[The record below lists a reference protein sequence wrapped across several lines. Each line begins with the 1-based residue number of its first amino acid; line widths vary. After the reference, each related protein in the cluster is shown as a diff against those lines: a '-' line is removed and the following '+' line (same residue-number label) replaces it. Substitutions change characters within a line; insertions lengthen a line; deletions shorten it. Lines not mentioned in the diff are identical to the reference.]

1 MLASASR
8 FAYVHVDSPNKVP
21 TDQSIKGREPA
32 VDEQLGIA
40 GSGAIATGLAVCATR
55 VGEAVLWA
63 RSEESGERARK
74 QIAKTC
80 ERMDDE
86 AYDAARVRIVT
97 ELDALAGAT
106 FLVEAIAEDMSV
118 KSELLAKLDAL
129 AGPDAIIS
137 TTTSSLSVSELAAA
151 SGRPELFVGLHV
163 FNPVAKM
170 RLVELAFPAQATGTT
185 RERAAALCSVLDK
198 DAVEV
203 PDIAGFVVNRL
214 LFPYLFSAVFFME
227 QTGLEPKAVDTCMQL
242 GAAHP
247 MGPIALLDYIGL
259 DVSVAIGDAIEADV
273 PQRLRDLCAE
283 GALGR
288 KAGRGLY
295 PAEEY
300 AKPRGARVRAA

>member
-1 MLASASR
+1 
-8 FAYVHVDSPNKVP
+8 
-21 TDQSIKGREPA
+21 

-40 GSGAIATGLAVCATR
+40 GSGAIATGLAVCAART
-55 VGEAVLWA
+55 GEPILWA
-63 RSEESGERARK
+63 RSDASAQRASK

-80 ERMDDE
+80 ERLGDE
-86 AYDAARVRIVT
+86 YDPARVRIVT
-97 ELDALAGAT
+97 DLDALAEAT
-106 FLVEAIAEDMSV
+106 FLVEAIAEDTAL
-118 KSELLAKLDAL
+118 KSALLAQLDGI
-129 AGPDAIIS
+129 AGPHAIIS

-170 RLVELAFPAQATGTT
+170 KLVELAYPEQASPAT
-185 RERAAALCSVLDK
+185 RERAAALCAALDK
-198 DAVEV
+198 EAVEV
-203 PDIAGFVVNRL
+203 PDLAGFVVNRL
-214 LFPYLFSAVFFME
+214 LFPYLFSAVDFME
-227 QTGLEPKAVDTCMQL
+227 RTGMAPQDVDTCMQL

-273 PQRLRDLCAE
+273 PRSLRDLCAE

-295 PAEEY
+295 PAETY
-300 AKPRGARVRAA
+300 AR

>member
-1 MLASASR
+1 MGQSQQGSPSAPRAS
-8 FAYVHVDSPNKVP
+8 
-21 TDQSIKGREPA
+21 GEP
-32 VDEQLGIA
+32 I
-40 GSGAIATGLAVCATR
+40 
-55 VGEAVLWA
+55 LWA
-63 RSEESGERARK
+63 RSDESAERARK

-80 ERMDDE
+80 ERMGDE
-86 AYDAARVRIVT
+86 YDAERVRIVT
-97 ELDALAGAT
+97 DLDALAEAT
-106 FLVEAIAEDMSV
+106 FVVEAISEDTAL
-118 KSELLAKLDAL
+118 KSTLLAKLDGI
-129 AGPDAIIS
+129 AGPHAILS

-170 RLVELAFPAQATGTT
+170 RLVELAYPEAASETT
-185 RERAAALCSVLDK
+185 RARAAALCEALDK

-214 LFPYLFSAVFFME
+214 LFPYLFSAVDFME
-227 QTGLEPKAVDTCMQL
+227 RTGLEPQAIDTCMQL

-295 PAEEY
+295 PEAQY
-300 AKPRGARVRAA
+300 ARPSKPART